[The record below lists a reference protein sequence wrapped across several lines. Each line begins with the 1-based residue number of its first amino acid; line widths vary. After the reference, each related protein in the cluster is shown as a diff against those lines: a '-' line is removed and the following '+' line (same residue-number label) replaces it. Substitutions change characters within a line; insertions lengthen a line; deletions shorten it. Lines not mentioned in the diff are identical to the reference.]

1 MTTSVAM
8 NEGILPYTVSA
19 PLINPTTTAIKSTK
33 TSAMPSGMPLLTTKP
48 AKKIDVMPIVDEIDM
63 SICPVRITKNSP
75 IAMIEMN
82 DACRSTFMMLPTV
95 RNFSLVTALAA
106 TSTTNSRRIIQSKK
120 NARNPPP

>member
-1 MTTSVAM
+1 MAM
-8 NEGILPYTVSA
+8 SDDTICA
-19 PLINPTTTAIKSTK
+19 PATA
-33 TSAMPSGMPLLTTKP
+33 
-48 AKKIDVMPIVDEIDM
+48 
-63 SICPVRITKNSP
+63 PVNSP